1 MELARE
7 EGIVEVA
14 FGPGEVENVVGR
26 EVEVDVRERAEEAE
40 GSRR

>member
-14 FGPGEVENVVGR
+14 VGPGEVDDVVGR
-26 EVEVDVRERAEEAE
+26 DAEVDVRE
-40 GSRR
+40 